1 MLTTSSDNIIKDFQ
15 NSETKSLSDLNNSL
29 LSEMN
34 AQNGINSSLIN
45 NNININND
53 SNQQQNDETNEEPE
67 VDITISNVVSNFS
80 VKCHLNL
87 RQIANNGS
95 NVVYRR
101 EQSVSH

>member
-1 MLTTSSDNIIKDFQ
+1 MLTTSSDNHIIKNHK
-15 NSETKSLSDLNNSL
+15 NSETKSVSDLNNSVL
-29 LSEMN
+29 IEMN

-45 NNININND
+45 NNININN
-53 SNQQQNDETNEEPE
+53 SNEEPNDETNEEPE

-101 EQSVSH
+101 EQSVSL